1 MFFPP
6 LSPKVDTNNVQQSPK
21 RHAAS
26 GSGAMGGSPEDTP
39 MGSPN
44 GPRNGDS
51 DDSIESEGE
60 GDVSGM
66 QDDE

>member
-1 MFFPP
+1 
-6 LSPKVDTNNVQQSPK
+6 
-21 RHAAS
+21 
-26 GSGAMGGSPEDTP
+26 MGGSPEDTP

-51 DDSIESEGE
+51 DDGMESEGE
-60 GDVSGM
+60 GDMSAM